1 MRRSDG
7 VATQAVKEYHKKYV
21 NTLIGVEPALSAPQA
36 QQVPQQVPQQMSQM
50 PQQMPQQAQQ
60 AQQAQQGVSTGGC
73 GCGGGT

>member
-36 QQVPQQVPQQMSQM
+36 QQMQQTQQM
-50 PQQMPQQAQQ
+50 
-60 AQQAQQGVSTGGC
+60 QQAQQGVSTGGC
-73 GCGGGT
+73 GREEGR

>member
-1 MRRSDG
+1 M
-7 VATQAVKEYHKKYV
+7 ATQAVKEYHKKYV

-50 PQQMPQQAQQ
+50 PQQ
-60 AQQAQQGVSTGGC
+60 AQQGVSTGGC

>member
-36 QQVPQQVPQQMSQM
+36 PQMSQQM
-50 PQQMPQQAQQ
+50 PQQMPQAQQMPQQMPQ

>member
-36 QQVPQQVPQQMSQM
+36 QQVPQQMPQM
-50 PQQMPQQAQQ
+50 PQQMS
-60 AQQAQQGVSTGGC
+60 QAQQGVSTGGC
-73 GCGGGT
+73 GCGRGM

>member
-1 MRRSDG
+1 MRHSDG

-36 QQVPQQVPQQMSQM
+36 QQM
-50 PQQMPQQAQQ
+50 PQ